1 MNLPDLIGT
10 LLGFVLTIAIFS
22 YLLGDNRLFRFAL
35 HLFIGAASG
44 YVAAV
49 LIYNVLFPRLFF
61 PMLFGSW
68 GERLYLL
75 LPLLLVILLLFKLS
89 PRTSWL
95 GTASMAILAGV
106 GAAVAVGGAVLG
118 TLFSQ
123 IGATVSGFNLGNGL
137 IVLLGTMAT
146 LIYFQFGVRQNGTE
160 ESTLQQVLNGVG
172 VVGQVFV
179 AIAFGVLFAGIYIA
193 ALTAFLE
200 RFDSFWVFLNTFL
213 PF

>member
-10 LLGFVLTIAIFS
+10 LLGFVLTIAVFS
-22 YLLGDNRLFRFAL
+22 YLLGDNLFFRLAL
-35 HLFIGAASG
+35 HLFIGAAAG
-44 YVAAV
+44 YVAVV
-49 LIYNVLFPRLFF
+49 LMYNVLFPRLFV
-61 PMLFGSW
+61 PILFGSL

-75 LPLLLVILLLFKLS
+75 LPLVLAILMLFKLS
-89 PRTSWL
+89 PRTAWL
-95 GTASMAILAGV
+95 GTPSIAALAGV

-123 IGATVSGFNLGNGL
+123 IGATINGFNLGNGL
-137 IVLLGTMAT
+137 IVLLGTTAT
-146 LIYFQFGVRQNGTE
+146 LIYFQFGTRQAGAE
-160 ESTLQQVLNGVG
+160 ESALQQVRSGVG
-172 VVGQVFV
+172 VLGQVFV

-200 RFDSFWVFLNTFL
+200 RFDSFWLFLKAFL